1 MYIYICIYSTNYYNI
16 CFLLA
21 SLVSIILCVEV
32 VCLVLLTLYPCWFFT
47 HCVGIDIGA
56 EAEADG
62 ANAVVTDGRVDWV
75 DPTGASFVVFAR
87 SSVLAI

>member
-1 MYIYICIYSTNYYNI
+1 MRAVQSHAFWVCRLFTGI
-16 CFLLA
+16 
-21 SLVSIILCVEV
+21 